1 MKIACII
8 ENRMI
13 LLALYNYLSPRF
25 YKLSSVNSIEALEKE
40 HSKEDYDLIFLS
52 SDNVELDS
60 MGIFN
65 GIKLN
70 SKLRDV
76 PVILIENSN
85 SNTIDLFIPKGID
98 DFIIWPFSSLQI
110 NKRLDSFMN
119 CRLSNIG
126 NIQLLNEKIQ
136 ELSEVQSVMIESL
149 STLAEYRDPET
160 GNHIKRTQNYVKALA
175 IYLKK
180 NRKFENFLS
189 DENIELIY
197 LSVPLHD
204 IGKVGIK
211 DDILLKPGKLTEDE
225 FTQMKMHTTFGH
237 ETLKNAERKLKNNSF
252 LRLAD
257 DVAYTHQ
264 EKWNGTGYPRGLK
277 GEEIPIIGRLMAV
290 ADVYDALVSKRVYK
304 RAMSHEEARVIILE
318 GKGIH
323 FDPDIVDAF
332 IAIEETFRNIALIYS
347 DEDYED
353 KKGLNSLEYNTNIKT
368 ILLCE
373 DSNLML
379 KLFSNQIMSLGYHV
393 IMASN
398 GKIALEHFQAYEIDL
413 IITDL
418 DMPVMDGYELVKEI
432 RARNKNIPVFALT
445 AADFSITKEELRT
458 LGFDDFMLKPLD
470 TDLLQL
476 KLNKLMNVL

>member
-8 ENRMI
+8 ENRVI

-25 YKLSSVNSIEALEKE
+25 YKISSINSIENLENYHLKE
-40 HSKEDYDLIFLS
+40 SYDLILLS
-52 SDNVELDS
+52 SDNVEIDS
-60 MGIFN
+60 VSFFN
-65 GIKLN
+65 NIKLN
-70 SKLRDV
+70 SKLRDI
-76 PVILIENSN
+76 PIIFIENSI
-85 SNTIDLFIPKGID
+85 SNTIDFFISKGID

-126 NIQLLNEKIQ
+126 NVKLLNEKIQ

-180 NRKFENFLS
+180 NKKFENFLS

-211 DDILLKPGKLTEDE
+211 DDILLKPGKLTEGE
-225 FTQMKMHTTFGH
+225 FAQMKMHTTFGH

-277 GEEIPIIGRLMAV
+277 GEEIPLIGRLMAV

-304 RAMSHEEARVIILE
+304 RAMSHHEARAIILE
-318 GKGIH
+318 GKGTH

-332 IAIEETFRNIALIYS
+332 LAIEETFRNIALIYS
-347 DEDYED
+347 DDDYED
-353 KKGLNSLEYNTNIKT
+353 KISYNKFEHNSNIKT

-379 KLFSNQIMSLGYHV
+379 KLFTNQIMSLGYKV
-393 IMASN
+393 VTASN
-398 GKIALEHFQAYEIDL
+398 GKIALEHFQSYEIDL

-418 DMPVMDGYELVKEI
+418 DMPVMDGYELVKVI
-432 RARNKNIPVFALT
+432 RERNRAIPVFALT
-445 AADFSITKEELRT
+445 AAEFSMTKEELKT

-470 TDLLQL
+470 IDLLQL
-476 KLNKLMNVL
+476 KLNKLNNV